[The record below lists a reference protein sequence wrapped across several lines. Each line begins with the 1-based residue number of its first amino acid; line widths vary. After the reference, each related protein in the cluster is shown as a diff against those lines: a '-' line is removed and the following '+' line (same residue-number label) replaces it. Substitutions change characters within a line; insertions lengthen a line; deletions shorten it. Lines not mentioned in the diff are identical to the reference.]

1 MKKIILSLSIL
12 ALIAIAIKDL
22 RTIRVSEHEYRQY
35 ANQRSVELR
44 GYEINQKY

>member
-1 MKKIILSLSIL
+1 MKKIILTLSIL

-22 RTIRVSEHEYRQY
+22 RTTRVSEQDYSQY

-44 GYEINQKY
+44 GYQINQ

>member
-12 ALIAIAIKDL
+12 ALIAIAIKDF
-22 RTIRVSEHEYRQY
+22 RTTRVSEQEYYQY

-44 GYEINQKY
+44 GYEINQ

>member
-1 MKKIILSLSIL
+1 MKKIILSLLIL

-22 RTIRVSEHEYRQY
+22 RTTRVSEQEYHQH

-44 GYEINQKY
+44 GYEINQ

>member
-1 MKKIILSLSIL
+1 MKKIILTLSIV

-22 RTIRVSEHEYRQY
+22 RTIRVSEQDYHQY

-44 GYEINQKY
+44 GYQINQ

>member
-22 RTIRVSEHEYRQY
+22 QTTRVSEQDYHQY

-44 GYEINQKY
+44 GYQINQ

>member
-12 ALIAIAIKDL
+12 ALIAIAIKDF
-22 RTIRVSEHEYRQY
+22 RTIRVSEQEYNQY

-44 GYEINQKY
+44 GYEINQ

>member
-1 MKKIILSLSIL
+1 MKKIILFLAIL

-22 RTIRVSEHEYRQY
+22 RTTRVSEQDYHQY

-44 GYEINQKY
+44 GHEINQ